1 VAFAV
6 SGDAYD
12 RFMGR
17 YSTLLAPVF
26 VGFAGVTEGDRVL
39 DVGCG
44 PGALTSELARR
55 VGAARVAA
63 VDPSASFVTEAR
75 RRNPSVEVHEAAAE
89 SLPFPDG
96 TFDRTLGQLV
106 VHFMSDPVA
115 GIREMARVTEPGGEV
130 AACVWDYE
138 EGGSPLTSF
147 WEAVRSIDPTAE
159 GERELPGT
167 RRGHLGDLFR
177 EAGLGEVVETTLSI
191 EARHETFE
199 QWWEPFQLGV
209 GPAGV
214 YVARLDERRRD
225 ELEAAC
231 RALLDHA
238 PFTIEARA
246 WAARA
251 TVEPR

>member
-1 VAFAV
+1 M

-26 VGFAGVTEGDRVL
+26 AAFAGVADEDRVL

-44 PGALTSELARR
+44 PGALTSELVRR

-63 VDPSASFVTEAR
+63 VDPSTSFVGEAR
-75 RRNPSVEVHEAAAE
+75 RRNPAVEIHEAAAE

-96 TFDRTLGQLV
+96 TFDRALGQLV

-115 GIREMARVTEPGGEV
+115 GIREMSRVTKPGGDV
-130 AACVWDYE
+130 AACVWDFE
-138 EGGSPLTSF
+138 EGGSPLTPF
-147 WEAVRSIDPTAE
+147 WEAVRWIDPTVE

-167 RRGHLGDLFR
+167 RRGHLGALFR
-177 EAGLGEVVETTLSI
+177 QAGLGDVVETTLSV

-199 QWWEPFQLGV
+199 RWWEPFRLGV

-214 YVARLDERRRD
+214 YVAGLDDRRRA

-231 RALLDHA
+231 RAVLDNA

-246 WAARA
+246 WAARG
-251 TVEPR
+251 TVASR